1 VYNQP
6 GALPNVEEAW
16 RMRWMISVW
25 LASAALAMLSPQIMA
40 AEPCTLRVGWEPYAP
55 FTFAGANGEATGADI
70 DLMEAVAAEIGC
82 AVVPVELPWARILK
96 EVEQGTLDVSTSTSR
111 TPERDQ
117 WALFSQPYRETEIAI
132 YVRRG
137 EIARFALQELADVPG
152 QQLRLGVIVDYYYG
166 EALAEAA
173 RDPDFAAWIDGA
185 PDYATNIR
193 KLVSGRIDGFLVE
206 DVAVMEAELAR
217 MGLSGRVERYPLR
230 IPGEQL
236 HLMFSRKTVEPET
249 VAQVDAALA
258 QMRADG
264 RLDAITAKYLP

>member
-1 VYNQP
+1 
-6 GALPNVEEAW
+6 
-16 RMRWMISVW
+16 MRWVISVC
-25 LASAALAMLSPQIMA
+25 LAWAAVATAPLPAPA

-55 FTFAGANGEATGADI
+55 FTFADENGEVTGADI
-70 DLMEAVAAEIGC
+70 DLIEAIAEKLGC
-82 AVVPVELPWARILK
+82 AVVPVELPWARIVR

-117 WALFSQPYRETEIAI
+117 WALFSKPYRETEIAI

-137 EIARFALQELADVPG
+137 ETPRFALQELADIPE

-173 RDPDFAAWIDGA
+173 NDPGFVAWIDGA

-217 MGLSGRVERYPLR
+217 EGMSAAVERYPLR
-230 IPGEQL
+230 IPGEKL
-236 HLMFSRKTVEPET
+236 HFMFSRETVEPEM
-249 VAQVDAALA
+249 VAKVDDVVA

-264 RLDAITAKYLP
+264 RLDAIRAKYLP

>member
-1 VYNQP
+1 
-6 GALPNVEEAW
+6 
-16 RMRWMISVW
+16 MRWVVSVC
-25 LASAALAMLSPQIMA
+25 LAWAAAMALEAPA

-55 FTFAGANGEATGADI
+55 FTFADENGEATGADI
-70 DLMEAVAAEIGC
+70 DLITAVADTVGC
-82 AVVPVELPWARILK
+82 AIVPVELPWARILK
-96 EVEQGTLDVSTSTSR
+96 EVEQGTLDLSTSTSR

-117 WALFSQPYRETEIAI
+117 WALFSRPYRETEIAI

-137 EIARFALQELADVPG
+137 ETQRFALQELADIPE

-173 RDPDFAAWIDGA
+173 SDPGFAAWIDGA
-185 PDYATNIR
+185 PDYPTNIR

-206 DVAVMEAELAR
+206 DVAVVEAELAR
-217 MGLSGRVERYPLR
+217 MGMSEAVERYPLR
-230 IPGEQL
+230 IPGQKL
-236 HLMFSRKTVEPET
+236 HFMFSRETVEPDL
-249 VAQVDAALA
+249 VAQVDAAIA

>member
-1 VYNQP
+1 MP
-6 GALPNVEEAW
+6 GRPRW
-16 RMRWMISVW
+16 RSR
-25 LASAALAMLSPQIMA
+25 SPA

-55 FTFAGANGEATGADI
+55 FTFADENGEATGADI
-70 DLMEAVAAEIGC
+70 DLITAVADAIGC
-82 AVVPVELPWARILK
+82 AIVPVELPWARILK
-96 EVEQGTLDVSTSTSR
+96 EVEQGTLDLSTSTSR

-117 WALFSQPYRETEIAI
+117 WALFSRPYRETEIAI

-137 EIARFALQELADVPG
+137 ETQRFALQELADIPE

-173 RDPDFAAWIDGA
+173 SDPDFAAWIDGA
-185 PDYATNIR
+185 PDYPTNIR

-206 DVAVMEAELAR
+206 DVAVVEAELAR
-217 MGLSGRVERYPLR
+217 MGMSEAVERYPLR
-230 IPGEQL
+230 IPGQKL
-236 HLMFSRKTVEPET
+236 HFMFSRETVEPDL
-249 VAQVDAALA
+249 VAQVDAAIA